1 MDKSVERVTHV
12 YQEIRRFARQHNAD
26 SLDEALIKMDL
37 CACEIE
43 IPESMKKRLELLCK
57 YLGV

>member
-12 YQEIRRFARQHNAD
+12 YQEIRRFARQHNAA
-26 SLDEALIKMDL
+26 SLDEVLIKMDL
-37 CACEIE
+37 CACEVDM
-43 IPESMKKRLELLCK
+43 PESMKKRLGLLCK